1 MTVEGVIQAKQAL
14 LQKWKS
20 KTWGIMERSLNTEKS
35 CKVISCGAIEE
46 QARTLS
52 SFPHFTV
59 TFQSRDGL
67 EILLLPKHPVLG
79 C

>member
-35 CKVISCGAIEE
+35 CKAISCGAIEE
-46 QARTLS
+46 
-52 SFPHFTV
+52 
-59 TFQSRDGL
+59 
-67 EILLLPKHPVLG
+67 
-79 C
+79 